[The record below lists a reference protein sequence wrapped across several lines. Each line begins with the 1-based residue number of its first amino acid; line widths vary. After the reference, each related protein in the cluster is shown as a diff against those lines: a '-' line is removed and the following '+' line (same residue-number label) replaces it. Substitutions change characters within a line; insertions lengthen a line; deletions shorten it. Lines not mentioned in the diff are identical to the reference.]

1 MEHPT
6 STTAPVCFAPWISL
20 NFDRFGNVTPCCY
33 NRTVKYG
40 NVNETPLMEIFKT
53 KKTSPL
59 KEKILKGDFSLGCQL
74 CGIQIEK
81 GQKNSALL
89 NNFNNIS
96 DIYNNGWPSIFEFEM
111 HNACNLHCTMCSGE
125 YSSIIRRDL
134 EKRDALPFVYKDE
147 FLEELKPFIPH
158 LKMCRFLGGEPFMIP
173 FYFKVLKLLEEYNP
187 DCKAF
192 FTSNINLIPP
202 KGWYFLSKLKNFN
215 IIGSIDSL
223 VKENYEK
230 IRLGGNFENMF
241 NNLHRLLDM
250 KKIKTITINPL
261 IHNFNELGDLIKFAN
276 HNNLTLFF
284 NNTVD
289 FLSGHKEDVHV
300 KDGKLLYDRL
310 FIHQLPKEEFDAG
323 ISKLDS
329 YKFTNNEYYNNKKIE
344 LIGLLKNIYNY
355 KIKVPQTV

>member
-1 MEHPT
+1 MEQTSST
-6 STTAPVCFAPWISL
+6 STPVCYAPWISL

-40 NVNETPLMEIFKT
+40 NVNETSLMEIFKN
-53 KKTSPL
+53 KKSSPL
-59 KEKILKGDFSLGCQL
+59 KEKILKGDFSHGCQL

-81 GQKNSALL
+81 NQKNSALF

-96 DIYNNGWPSIFEFEM
+96 DLYNGGWPSIFEFEM

-134 EKRDALPFVYKDE
+134 EKREALPFVYKDE

-173 FYFKVLKLLEEYNP
+173 FYFKVLKLLEDYNP
-187 DCKAF
+187 ECKAF
-192 FTSNINLIPP
+192 FTSNINVIPP
-202 KGWYFLSKLKNFN
+202 KGWYYLTKLKNFN

-241 NNLHRLLDM
+241 NNLTKLLEL

-261 IHNFNELGDLIKFAN
+261 IYNFLELGEIIKFAN
-276 HNNLTLFF
+276 SHNLTLFF

-289 FLSGHKEDVHV
+289 FLSGHKENIHY
-300 KDGKLLYDRL
+300 KDGKALYNKL
-310 FIHQLPKEEFDAG
+310 FIHQLSKEEFNSG
-323 ISKLDS
+323 IEKIKS
-329 YKFTNNEYYNNKKIE
+329 YKFEGYYKSKQDE
-344 LIGLLKNIYNY
+344 LLNLLSNIYNY
-355 KIKVPQTV
+355 KIKALH